1 MSPIRRRIAD
11 EGHFRG
17 LASGGAE
24 RAVVSVPIAEEDNAM
39 AGRITRRTALAVPAA
54 ALSAGSARAQ
64 ANWPERPITMIVPF
78 APGGTPDIGARL
90 LAPKMSDILGQGV
103 VVENRAGAGSTIGT
117 RAVVQARPDGYTVL
131 MGSISFLTAPLTMRP
146 MPFDPAEALRC
157 VCLVSTSPYILVV
170 RADSPA
176 RDIAGFHELARSQG
190 ARLNYGS
197 AGNGTPL
204 HLGAELYKLMMG
216 VDLTHV
222 AYRGTGPAMTALLAG
237 EVSMVFADVPGAT
250 AHIAA
255 GAVRPLASLVKQ
267 RIAQFPDVPTMA
279 ESDPRLAEYEV
290 YTWAMLA
297 APKATPDGPVA
308 RLNEAARR
316 AAEAPD
322 VARRFSELGFD
333 HIGSTPAEADAR
345 LAREKAKWQ
354 DVIRRA
360 DIRVDF

>member
-1 MSPIRRRIAD
+1 MS
-11 EGHFRG
+11 
-17 LASGGAE
+17 
-24 RAVVSVPIAEEDNAM
+24 
-39 AGRITRRTALAVPAA
+39 
-54 ALSAGSARAQ
+54 
-64 ANWPERPITMIVPF
+64 WPERPVTMVVPF

-90 LAPKMSDILGQGV
+90 LAPKMSESLGQGV
-103 VVENRAGAGSTIGT
+103 AVENRAGAGSTIGT
-117 RAVVQARPDGYTVL
+117 RSVVQARPDGYTVL
-131 MGSISFLTAPLTMRP
+131 MGSISFLTAPLTMQP
-146 MPFDPAEALRC
+146 MPFDPAEALRA

-176 RDIAGFHELARSQG
+176 RDIAGFHAMARERG

-222 AYRGTGPAMTALLAG
+222 AYRGTGPAIAALLSG
-237 EVSMVFADVPGAT
+237 DVDVVFADVPGA
-250 AHIAA
+250 AAYIAS
-255 GAVRPLASLVKQ
+255 GAVRPLASLVKG
-267 RIAQFPDVPTMA
+267 RIAQVPDVPAMA

-297 APKATPDGPVA
+297 APRATPDGPVA

-316 AAEAPD
+316 AAQDPE
-322 VARRFSELGFD
+322 VSRRFAELGFD
-333 HIGSTPAEADAR
+333 YIGSSPAEGDAR
-345 LAREKAKWQ
+345 MAREKAKWQ

-360 DIRVDF
+360 NIRADL

>member
-1 MSPIRRRIAD
+1 MTYSIP
-11 EGHFRG
+11 
-17 LASGGAE
+17 
-24 RAVVSVPIAEEDNAM
+24 
-39 AGRITRRTALAVPAA
+39 RRTALAAPAA
-54 ALSAGSARAQ
+54 LLGASSAARAQ
-64 ANWPERPITMIVPF
+64 ANWPERPVTMIVPF

-90 LAPKMSDILGQGV
+90 MAPKMSELLGQNV

-131 MGSISFLTAPLTMRP
+131 MGSISFLTAPLIMQP

-157 VCLVSTSPYILVV
+157 ACLVSTSPYILVV

-176 RDIAGFHELARSQG
+176 KDIAGFHALAKAQG
-190 ARLNYGS
+190 AKLNYGS

-222 AYRGTGPAMTALLAG
+222 AYRGTGPAITALLSG
-237 EVSMVFADVPGAT
+237 DVSMVFADVPGAS
-250 AHIAA
+250 AHIAS
-255 GAVRPLASLVKQ
+255 GAVRPLATLVKG

-297 APKATPDGPVA
+297 APKATPDGPVG
-308 RLNEAARR
+308 RLNDAARQ
-316 AAEAPD
+316 AAQDPEI
-322 VARRFSELGFD
+322 ARRFAELGFD
-333 HIGSTPAEADAR
+333 YIGSSPAEGDAR
-345 LAREKAKWQ
+345 LAREKAKWL

-360 DIRVDF
+360 NIRADL

>member
-1 MSPIRRRIAD
+1 MTIRLPRRAA
-11 EGHFRG
+11 
-17 LASGGAE
+17 LAAPALAALAAASGGARAQRGWPD
-24 RAVVSVPIAEEDNAM
+24 RAV
-39 AGRITRRTALAVPAA
+39 
-54 ALSAGSARAQ
+54 
-64 ANWPERPITMIVPF
+64 TMIVPF

-90 LAPKMSDILGQGV
+90 LAPKMSEFLGQGV
-103 VVENRAGAGSTIGT
+103 AVDNRAGAGSTIGT
-117 RAVVQARPDGYTVL
+117 RAVVQARPNGYTVL
-131 MGSISFLTAPLTMRP
+131 MGSISFLTAPLTLQP
-146 MPFDPAEALRC
+146 MPFDPVESLRS

-176 RDIAGFHELARSQG
+176 RDIAGFHAMARAEG
-190 ARLNYGS
+190 AKLNYGS

-222 AYRGTGPAMTALLAG
+222 AYRGSGPALTALLSG
-237 EVSMVFADVPGAT
+237 DVSMVFADVPGAS

-255 GAVRPLASLVKQ
+255 GAVRPLASLVKA
-267 RIAQFPDVPTMA
+267 RIPQFPDVPTMA
-279 ESDPRLAEYEV
+279 ESDPRLADYEV

-316 AAEAPD
+316 AAQSPD
-322 VARRFSELGFD
+322 VAQRFAELGFD
-333 HIGSTPAEADAR
+333 FIGSTPAEGDAR
-345 LAREKAKWQ
+345 MAREKAKWQ

-360 DIRVDF
+360 DIRADF

>member
-1 MSPIRRRIAD
+1 MSARLSRR
-11 EGHFRG
+11 
-17 LASGGAE
+17 
-24 RAVVSVPIAEEDNAM
+24 V
-39 AGRITRRTALAVPAA
+39 ALALPAA
-54 ALSAGSARAQ
+54 ALSAPSTRAQ

-90 LAPKMSDILGQGV
+90 LAPRMGEILGQGV

-131 MGSISFLTAPLTMRP
+131 MGSISFLTAPLTMQP
-146 MPFDPAEALRC
+146 MPFDPVETLR
-157 VCLVSTSPYILVV
+157 VASLVSTSPYILVV

-176 RDIAGFHELARSQG
+176 QDIASFHALARAQG

-222 AYRGTGPAMTALLAG
+222 AYRGTGPAILALLAG
-237 EVSMVFADVPGAT
+237 EVSMVFVDVPGAT
-250 AHIAA
+250 AHINA
-255 GAVRPLASLVKQ
+255 GTVRPLAAMVRN

-279 ESDPRLAEYEV
+279 ESDPRLADYDV
-290 YTWAMLA
+290 YTWAMLV

-308 RLNEAARR
+308 RLSDAARR
-316 AAEAPD
+316 AAQAPD
-322 VARRFSELGFD
+322 VARRFLELGFD
-333 HIGSTPAEADAR
+333 YVGSSPAEGDQR

-360 DIRVDF
+360 NIRVDL

>member
-1 MSPIRRRIAD
+1 MPVRIPRRA
-11 EGHFRG
+11 
-17 LASGGAE
+17 
-24 RAVVSVPIAEEDNAM
+24 
-39 AGRITRRTALAVPAA
+39 ALAAPAVAFLAAPSAVP
-54 ALSAGSARAQ
+54 AQ
-64 ANWPERPITMIVPF
+64 ANWPERPVTMIVPF

-90 LAPKMSDILGQGV
+90 LAPKMGEFLGQPV
-103 VVENRAGAGSTIGT
+103 AVENRAGAGSTIGT

-131 MGSISFLTAPLTMRP
+131 MGSISFLTAPLTLQP
-146 MPFDPAEALRC
+146 MPFDPVETLRC

-176 RDIAGFHELARSQG
+176 RDVAGFHAMARARG
-190 ARLNYGS
+190 AKLNYGS

-237 EVSMVFADVPGAT
+237 EVSMVFGDVPGVS
-250 AHIAA
+250 AHIAS
-255 GAVRPLASLVKQ
+255 GAVRPLAALVKE

-279 ESDPRLAEYEV
+279 ESDGRLADYEV

-297 APKATPDGPVA
+297 APKATPDGPVS

-316 AAEAPD
+316 AAQDPD
-322 VARRFSELGFD
+322 VSRRLAELGFD
-333 HIGSTPAEADAR
+333 HIGSSPAEGDQR
-345 LAREKAKWQ
+345 LAREKAKWL

-360 DIRVDF
+360 NIRADL

>member
-1 MSPIRRRIAD
+1 MGIRLSRRMA
-11 EGHFRG
+11 
-17 LASGGAE
+17 LSL
-24 RAVVSVPIAEEDNAM
+24 PTTAM
-39 AGRITRRTALAVPAA
+39 LAA
-54 ALSAGSARAQ
+54 AARAQ
-64 ANWPERPITMIVPF
+64 AYWPERPINVIVPF

-90 LAPKMSDILGQGV
+90 LAPKMSEFLGQPV
-103 VVENRAGAGSTIGT
+103 AVENRAGAGSTIGT

-131 MGSISFLTAPLTMRP
+131 MGSISFLTAPLTIQP
-146 MPFDPAEALRC
+146 MPFDPVETLRA

-176 RDIAGFHELARSQG
+176 RDIAGFHAMARAQG

-237 EVSMVFADVPGAT
+237 EVSMVFGDVPGVS
-250 AHIAA
+250 AHIAS
-255 GAVRPLASLVKQ
+255 GAVRPLAALVKE

-279 ESDPRLAEYEV
+279 ESDGRLADYEV

-297 APKATPDGPVA
+297 APKATLDGPVS

-316 AAEAPD
+316 AAQDPD
-322 VARRFSELGFD
+322 VSRRLAELGFD
-333 HIGSTPAEADAR
+333 HIGSSPAEGDQR
-345 LAREKAKWQ
+345 LAREKAKWL

-360 DIRVDF
+360 NIRADL

>member
-1 MSPIRRRIAD
+1 MT
-11 EGHFRG
+11 
-17 LASGGAE
+17 
-24 RAVVSVPIAEEDNAM
+24 V
-39 AGRITRRTALAVPAA
+39 RITRRAALATPAA
-54 ALSAGSARAQ
+54 ALASPASPARAQ
-64 ANWPERPITMIVPF
+64 AGWPERPVTVVVPF

-90 LAPKMSDILGQGV
+90 LAPKMSEFLGQGV

-117 RAVVQARPDGYTVL
+117 RSVVQARPDGHTVL
-131 MGSISFLTAPLTMRP
+131 MGSISFLTAPLTMQP
-146 MPFDPAEALRC
+146 MPFDPAEALRA

-176 RDIAGFHELARSQG
+176 RDIAGFHALARAQG
-190 ARLNYGS
+190 AKLNYGS

-222 AYRGTGPAMTALLAG
+222 AYRGTGPAITALLSG
-237 EVSMVFADVPGAT
+237 DVSMVFADVPGAT

-255 GAVRPLASLVKQ
+255 GAVRPLAALVKE

-279 ESDPRLAEYEV
+279 ESDGRLADYEV

-297 APKATPDGPVA
+297 APKATPDGPVS

-316 AAEAPD
+316 AAQDPD
-322 VARRFSELGFD
+322 VSRRFAELGFD
-333 HIGSTPAEADAR
+333 HIGSSPAEGDQR

-360 DIRVDF
+360 NIRADL

>member
-1 MSPIRRRIAD
+1 MTIRIPRRA
-11 EGHFRG
+11 
-17 LASGGAE
+17 
-24 RAVVSVPIAEEDNAM
+24 
-39 AGRITRRTALAVPAA
+39 ALAAPAV
-54 ALSAGSARAQ
+54 ALLARPRSAARAQ
-64 ANWPERPITMIVPF
+64 ASWPERPITMVVPF

-90 LAPKMSDILGQGV
+90 LAPKMSDHLGQGV

-117 RAVVQARPDGYTVL
+117 RSVVQARPDGYTVL
-131 MGSISFLTAPLTMRP
+131 MGSISFLTAPLIMQP
-146 MPFDPAEALRC
+146 MPFDPAEALRA

-176 RDIAGFHELARSQG
+176 RDIAGFHAWSKAQG
-190 ARLNYGS
+190 AKLNYGS

-222 AYRGTGPAMTALLAG
+222 AYRGTGPAITALLSG
-237 EVSMVFADVPGAT
+237 DVEMVFADVPGAST
-250 AHIAA
+250 HIAS

-267 RIAQFPDVPTMA
+267 RIAQYPQVPTMA

-290 YTWAMLA
+290 YTWAMVA
-297 APKATPDGPVA
+297 APRATPEGPVA

-316 AAEAPD
+316 AAQDPD
-322 VARRFSELGFD
+322 IARRLAEIGFD
-333 HIGSTPAEADAR
+333 YIGSSPAEGDAR
-345 LAREKAKWQ
+345 MAREKAKWL

-360 DIRVDF
+360 NIRPDL